1 MIIGSNAGGGL
12 SKKRQRV
19 GSNNRLSS
27 TTAVIDS
34 SRPNGT
40 LTDSSRKR
48 PSLRRSNSHSLLPP
62 PPPPPPPLVAAST
75 TPPPLTSSS
84 ASISNSHRH
93 STPPSIPSNKPIFR
107 STYTPMSFADRSISL
122 HCYRIDGRESPAI
135 RIPRALGKSISSIW
149 VFRPRLDQSTIAF
162 RRLSRYFPR
171 LSFED
176 CVRSCFR
183 FLEAVSCTEE
193 EEKMILSFVPFLR
206 DDESKELLAR
216 VSPAKNDASEE
227 MLHRLILTA
236 VHNHPN
242 MALAKAFVAKLLR
255 QFSSRE
261 SARIVLDLAFRTS
274 LKIVKESLEEYSSPA
289 FRGDH
294 NETEPIQ
301 RLNLRFAMSNAKH
314 LLWLI
319 ERMIELRVADNAVK
333 DGSEQDS
340 FPADLQRAFRDDA
353 LPMLLLLEPF
363 WLTNRVRMKLVK
375 DWLPC

>member
-1 MIIGSNAGGGL
+1 MIIGSNVGGGL

-122 HCYRIDGRESPAI
+122 HCYRIDGRESAAI

-149 VFRPRLDQSTIAF
+149 IAF
-162 RRLSRYFPR
+162 RRLSRYFPW

-183 FLEAVSCTEE
+183 FLEAVSWTEE

-206 DDESKELLAR
+206 DEESKELLAR

-227 MLHRLILTA
+227 MLHGLILTA
-236 VHNHPN
+236 IHNHPN
-242 MALAKAFVAKLLR
+242 MAFAKAFVAKLLR

-261 SARIVLDLAFRTS
+261 SARIVLDLAFQTS

-301 RLNLRFAMSNAKH
+301 RLNLRFAMSNGKH

-319 ERMIELRVADNAVK
+319 ERMIELRVADIAVK

-340 FPADLQRAFRDDA
+340 FPADLRRAFRDDA
-353 LPMLLLLEPF
+353 WRNIVPGLPAVVL
-363 WLTNRVRMKLVK
+363 
-375 DWLPC
+375 